1 MAQPINLPLEQFNV
15 STPPG
20 WKPHTTNY
28 PLRRYLE
35 RLRLWYRLTNLLPE
49 QLGPAV
55 ASRLQ
60 GRPYDLANAL
70 RFTLPDGRTLV
81 GDEALAYPGADP
93 QVDPNTGAIL
103 TPAVANG
110 LQALLRILT
119 AAYGAD
125 ADQTAVSTLDR
136 FFSLRRNRLS
146 LLEYLNEHDYL
157 YGEAVAIGGLA
168 LNEVGR
174 SHFLLKHAGLP
185 KDKQEHILLLV
196 NQDLR
201 QYNAIKNHLE
211 RMAKAS
217 EPSNDMAHYADQAA
231 WYTDYDYDDGYQLWS
246 DNYGDYY
253 DEWLDDAGV
262 WYDDWQNSSNDWQHA
277 EEYATWPESQ
287 TTPGTFTDQSL
298 SELDM
303 NVLYGKGRRMKG
315 KGKGKGFRRF
325 GKGKGCLL
333 YTSPSPRD
341 RTRSRMPSSA

>member
-1 MAQPINLPLEQFNV
+1 
-15 STPPG
+15 
-20 WKPHTTNY
+20 
-28 PLRRYLE
+28 
-35 RLRLWYRLTNLLPE
+35 
-49 QLGPAV
+49 
-55 ASRLQ
+55 
-60 GRPYDLANAL
+60 LANAL

-93 QVDPNTGAIL
+93 QIDPNTGAIL

-217 EPSNDMAHYADQAA
+217 EPSNDMAHYADQTA

-246 DNYGDYY
+246 DSYGDYY
-253 DEWLDDAGV
+253 DEWSDDAGV

-287 TTPGTFTDQSL
+287 TTTGTFTDQSL

-303 NVLYGKGRRMKG
+303 NVLYGKGRRIKAKARAKDSVALVKARAKEKAKASFPSG
-315 KGKGKGFRRF
+315 KRAKAKASHGELFMEIMAMTIGKTTTTAPMIG
-325 GKGKGCLL
+325 
-333 YTSPSPRD
+333 
-341 RTRSRMPSSA
+341 